1 MLCHGASILHA
12 SGRGGNKRHTPMLLH
27 LCVKGEHVGTTGNW
41 KGYRP
46 RANSTLF
53 RDGILRRL
61 SSPLLVVGRQ
71 GPGTRSLFASLF
83 LGFRLPVLHL
93 TVSLFVG
100 ATIAAATPGCLAGTG
115 SCPGT
120 RQAGNGG
127 EWLRNKVTVNLQTF
141 DDLTTG
147 NNKNQSGWSMCMSPN
162 VNSIPG
168 SLGARSYNYCLQEEN
183 SLPKERG

>member
-1 MLCHGASILHA
+1 
-12 SGRGGNKRHTPMLLH
+12 MLLH

-93 TVSLFVG
+93 AVSLFVG

-120 RQAGNGG
+120 RQARNGG

-168 SLGARSYNYCLQEEN
+168 SLGAKSYNYCLQEEN